1 MKLNVSEW
9 KEFKVGSIL
18 DVINGKGVTVEE
30 IGENPG
36 ELLAIQ
42 GGAGNNG
49 VLGSISRNYCVNQ
62 GYRVID
68 GGCLTVARV
77 GSAGFVNIQGGSC
90 VVGDKAK
97 ALVLPE
103 KASAPLYAF
112 LATILNQNLYKY
124 SYGRGLVTDVYMN
137 ELIKLPVLRDP
148 DTHNPILDPNKKYSS
163 EGYIP
168 DFEYMENYITSLKH
182 KPITTACRGA
192 DKLQLGI
199 DKWEEFKLSKICSIQ
214 MAKSNDKGSLD
225 EGIVPFVGRT
235 ASNNG
240 VQCYVDTSD
249 ITKGECITV
258 SLVGT
263 NVALWH
269 DADFAASQNIA
280 ILRNAVFNV
289 RSALFLCSLL
299 NFVMRGVFSYGRTV
313 NKSDLEAMRLR
324 LPIRRDPKTD
334 KPIIDPNNK
343 YSSKGYIPDFEFM
356 ERYIKSL
363 PYGDRLEQ

>member
-1 MKLNVSEW
+1 MKLNVNEW
-9 KEFKVGSIL
+9 KEFKVGDLFQSRKIKKYPSIPE
-18 DVINGKGVTVEE
+18 DEGKLPF
-30 IGENPG
+30 ISSSSF
-36 ELLAIQ
+36 
-42 GGAGNNG
+42 NNG
-49 VLGSISRNYCVNQ
+49 VVCKVNAESIEGN
-62 GYRVID
+62 
-68 GGCLTVARV
+68 CLTVTT
-77 GSAGFVNIQGGSC
+77 NGSC
-90 VVGDKAK
+90 FDVFYHKHPIAVSCDVEVLYSDMLNEKN
-97 ALVLPE
+97 ALFIATVLELE
-103 KASAPLYAF
+103 KFKYA
-112 LATILNQNLYKY
+112 
-124 SYGRGLVTDVYMN
+124 YGRKPKNNKVFDTY
-137 ELIKLPVLRDP
+137 IKLPVLSDP
-148 DTHNPILDPNKKYSS
+148 ETNDPILDPNKKYSS

-182 KPITTACRGA
+182 KPITTACGGA
-192 DKLQLGI
+192 NKLQLGI

-324 LPIRRDPKTD
+324 LPILRDPKTD

>member
-1 MKLNVSEW
+1 MKLNVNEW
-9 KEFKVGSIL
+9 KEFKVGDLFQSRKIKKYPSIPE
-18 DVINGKGVTVEE
+18 DEGKLPF
-30 IGENPG
+30 ISSSSF
-36 ELLAIQ
+36 
-42 GGAGNNG
+42 NNG
-49 VLGSISRNYCVNQ
+49 VACRVNAESIEGN
-62 GYRVID
+62 
-68 GGCLTVARV
+68 CLTVTT
-77 GSAGFVNIQGGSC
+77 NGSC
-90 VVGDKAK
+90 FDVFYHKHPIAVSCDVE
-97 ALVLPE
+97 VLYSDMLNE
-103 KASAPLYAF
+103 KNAVFIATVLELEKFKYA
-112 LATILNQNLYKY
+112 
-124 SYGRGLVTDVYMN
+124 YGRKPKNNKVFDTY
-137 ELIKLPVLRDP
+137 IKLPVLSDP
-148 DTHNPILDPNKKYSS
+148 ETNDPILDPNKKYSS

-168 DFEYMENYITSLKH
+168 DFEYMENYIKSLNH
-182 KPITTACRGA
+182 KPITTACGGA

-249 ITKGECITV
+249 INKGECITV

-280 ILRNAVFNV
+280 ILRNTVFNV
-289 RSALFLCSLL
+289 RSAQFLCSLL

-324 LPIRRDPKTD
+324 LPILRDPKTD
-334 KPIIDPNNK
+334 EPIIDPNST
-343 YSSKGYIPDFEFM
+343 YSPNGYIPDFDFM